1 MTTERDPR
9 LRGLYFVTPAVPEGA
24 DPRTTHLENSRAALR
39 GGARL
44 IQFRDKV
51 LANDARE
58 AIARELVALAHAHG
72 ALCIINDDTELAA
85 RVGADGV
92 HLGRDD
98 PDPVAA
104 RARLGPGAVVGV
116 SCYNELARAEAATR
130 TGANYVAF
138 GTMFASPTKPEAAYA
153 GPELIRR
160 ARAALDLPIC
170 GIGGITAD
178 NAAEVVTAGA
188 DLVAVI
194 QGISAAPDPEAAARQ
209 ISELFD

>member
-1 MTTERDPR
+1 MATEHTPR
-9 LRGLYFVTPAVPEGA
+9 LRGLYFITPAVPEDA
-24 DPRTTHLENSRAALR
+24 SPRATHLANAKAALR

-44 IQFRDKV
+44 IQFRDKT
-51 LANDARE
+51 LAGTARE

-85 RVGADGV
+85 RVEADGV

-116 SCYNELARAEAATR
+116 SCYNELARAEAATQA
-130 TGANYVAF
+130 GANYVAF

-160 ARAALDLPIC
+160 ARAALGLPIC

-194 QGISAAPDPEAAARQ
+194 QGISAAPAPEAAARQ
-209 ISELFD
+209 ISGLFD

>member
-1 MTTERDPR
+1 MATEHTPR
-9 LRGLYFVTPAVPEGA
+9 LRGLYFITPAVPEDA
-24 DPRTTHLENSRAALR
+24 NQRATHLANAKAALR

-44 IQFRDKV
+44 IQFRDKT
-51 LANDARE
+51 LAGAARE

-85 RVGADGV
+85 GVEADGV

-116 SCYNELARAEAATR
+116 SCYNELERARSAQVA
-130 TGANYVAF
+130 GASYVAF
-138 GTMFASPTKPEAAYA
+138 GSVFPSPTKPDA
-153 GPELIRR
+153 
-160 ARAALDLPIC
+160 ARADLELLREARTTLELPIC
-170 GIGGITAD
+170 AIGGITAA
-178 NAAEVVTAGA
+178 NAPEVVAAGA
-188 DLVAVI
+188 DLLAVI

-209 ISELFD
+209 ISGLFD